1 LATSC
6 HLFGKRVEINRVQ
19 QIIELLIEEEILREA
34 VKIRGSGYMSFGRFL
49 TAVVLTWALI
59 SGAHAQ
65 APGSTEQDT
74 PDYLIQPGDLLEIS
88 VWREEYLER
97 EVVVQPDGKISF
109 PLAGILNAAGT
120 NVNAVQELVAARL
133 AQYIPDPV
141 VTVSI
146 KEINGNRVYVLGQ
159 VQRPGQFIMNPT
171 IDVIQALALAGGTTP
186 FAELNEIKI
195 LRREGGSQQLISFRY
210 ADMARGRNLE
220 QNIILQS
227 GDVIIVP

>member
-1 LATSC
+1 M
-6 HLFGKRVEINRVQ
+6 V
-19 QIIELLIEEEILREA
+19 
-34 VKIRGSGYMSFGRFL
+34 FGRFI
-49 TAVVLTWALI
+49 TAVIVALALTPVAY
-59 SGAHAQ
+59 S
-65 APGSTEQDT
+65 QDSQPNQDPT
-74 PDYLIQPGDLLEIS
+74 THYKIQPGDLLEIS

-97 EVVVQPDGKISF
+97 EVIVQPDGRISF
-109 PLAGILNAAGT
+109 PLVGILDAAGT
-120 NVNAVQELVAARL
+120 TVETVQALVAERL
-133 AQYIPDPV
+133 TQYIPDPV

-159 VQRPGQFIMNPT
+159 VQNPGQFIMNPT

-195 LRREGGSQQLISFRY
+195 LRRDGDSQRLIEFRY
-210 ADMARGRNLE
+210 ADMSRGRNLE

>member
-1 LATSC
+1 M
-6 HLFGKRVEINRVQ
+6 
-19 QIIELLIEEEILREA
+19 
-34 VKIRGSGYMSFGRFL
+34 KIRGSGYMSFGRFL

-65 APGSTEQDT
+65 APGSAEQDT

-120 NVNAVQELVAARL
+120 NVNAVQDLVAQRL